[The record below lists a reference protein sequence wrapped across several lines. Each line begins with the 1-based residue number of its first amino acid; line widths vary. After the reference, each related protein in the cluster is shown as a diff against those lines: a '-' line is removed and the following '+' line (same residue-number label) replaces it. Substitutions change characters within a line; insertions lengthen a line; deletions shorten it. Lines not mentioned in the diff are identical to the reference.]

1 MNFLSVLQSMGESGQ
16 AIASALGDRR
26 AIETFLSFLV
36 LVIGWSL
43 IRPNMVRDF
52 DNRAL
57 PYNTTARIA
66 FTLAFVIAFMS
77 LALAYAMFIGAA
89 DNVFNTMLPGGRGFF
104 ETFKGQPAMLAVLT
118 LGLLL
123 QFSMFRDLERSTLVW
138 LHSRRHM
145 SDDFNKL
152 RNHLEEGPFSPS
164 PQERYK
170 NREAVKKYG
179 IYVTDEGLNAVGL
192 VTFNK
197 WEKTCTLLRLVEA
210 WNDSEDT
217 RVLGD
222 DDMKLLKD
230 LQTSHDRKSEL
241 AMTILKMVDE
251 VQVQHSAEAEKA
263 LSAMLKVLSD
273 TPHIDRES
281 VAAAEARAK
290 VIITGSV
297 EDLSKKQLR
306 LTGEQLRNRIVQIE
320 RYFEVEYQ
328 IMLEQGS
335 QLASRSVVLSG
346 DKANDRLD
354 QLKAAGV
361 GGLGSI
367 QQFNFDRVLWMFLVV
382 SIGGFLV
389 LYLGYSK
396 TMTPGMAEGL
406 ARFSFAMAIAA
417 LIGAVVG
424 SRRRHSNAVQ
434 TPWFRYLICGIVAGL
449 CFIAVSV
456 IWNAVKVAMQIPH
469 PADQPPFTVYR
480 MLPWALLPCITTI
493 AIARLARIPHWF
505 SIPGLAR
512 YRWLYV
518 RTIDGIC
525 VSLAL
530 FVAYCMAFSAHDL
543 MGLELAA
550 GLKALKAQAWLPIPI
565 IWALQS
571 LGFLIGFAVVRD
583 VRWAAHS
590 TIIEKVDGPSEDPG
604 PATGPEVIDLA
615 AARTAQPK
623 AA

>member
-1 MNFLSVLQSMGESGQ
+1 MSESGQ
-16 AIASALGDRR
+16 AIAGALGDRR
-26 AIETFLSFLV
+26 SIETLLSFLV

-43 IRPNMVRDF
+43 IRPNMVRDY

-66 FTLAFVIAFMS
+66 FTLAFAIAFMS
-77 LALAYAMFIGAA
+77 LALGYAMFIGAA
-89 DNVFNTMLPGGRGFF
+89 ESVFTTILPNGKGFF
-104 ETFKGQPAMLAVLT
+104 ETFKGQPAMLAMLT

-152 RNHLEEGPFSPS
+152 WHHLDDGPFSPS
-164 PQERYK
+164 PQERQK

-197 WEKTCTLLRLVEA
+197 WEKTCTLLRLVSA
-210 WNDSEDT
+210 WNDTEET

-222 DDMKLLKD
+222 EDMKLLKD

-328 IMLEQGS
+328 IMLEQVS
-335 QLASRSVVLSG
+335 QLASRTVVLSG
-346 DKANDRLD
+346 DKANDRLE

-367 QQFNFDRVLWMFLVV
+367 QQFNFDRILWMFLVV
-382 SIGGFLV
+382 SLGGFLV

-396 TMTPGMAEGL
+396 TMQPGMAEGL

-434 TPWFRYLICGIVAGL
+434 TPWLKYVTGGVMAGL
-449 CFIAVSV
+449 CFIVVSV
-456 IWNAVKVAMQIPH
+456 IWNGIKVTLGIPQ
-469 PADQPPFTVYR
+469 PEGQPPFSVYR

-493 AIARLARIPHWF
+493 AIARLARMAHWPELPR
-505 SIPGLAR
+505 SAG

-518 RTIDGIC
+518 RILDGIC

-530 FVAYCMAFSAHDL
+530 FLAYCMAFSLHDL
-543 MGLELAA
+543 MGIALSP
-550 GLKALKAQAWLPIPI
+550 GLKALQASAWLPIPI
-565 IWALQS
+565 IWTLQS

-590 TIIEKVDGPSEDPG
+590 TIIEKVEAAKQVPVP
-604 PATGPEVIDLA
+604 PAGPEIRDIA
-615 AARTAQPK
+615 AARAARSK

>member
-1 MNFLSVLQSMGESGQ
+1 MGESGQ
-16 AIASALGDRR
+16 AIANALGDRR
-26 AIETFLSFLV
+26 SIETFLSFLV

-43 IRPNMVRDF
+43 IRPNMVRDY

-66 FTLAFVIAFMS
+66 FTVAFVVAFMS
-77 LALAYAMFIGAA
+77 IALAYAMFIGAA

-123 QFSMFRDLERSTLVW
+123 QFTMFRDLERSTLVW

-152 RNHLEEGPFSPS
+152 WHHLDDGPFSPS
-164 PQERYK
+164 PQERQK
-170 NREAVKKYG
+170 NRDAVKKYG

-197 WEKTCTLLRLVEA
+197 WEKTCTLLRLVGA
-210 WNDSEDT
+210 WNDSEDS

-222 DDMKLLKD
+222 DDIKLLRD
-230 LQTSHDRKSEL
+230 LQTSHDRKTEL

-273 TPHIDRES
+273 TPHIDRDS

-290 VIITGSV
+290 VIITGTL

-328 IMLEQGS
+328 IMLEQVA
-335 QLASRSVVLSG
+335 QLAARSVVLSG

-354 QLKAAGV
+354 QMRAAGV

-367 QQFNFDRVLWMFLVV
+367 QQFSFDRVLWMFLVV
-382 SIGGFLV
+382 SLGGFLV
-389 LYLGYSK
+389 LYLGNS
-396 TMTPGMAEGL
+396 TSMTPTMAEAI

-417 LIGAVVG
+417 LIGAIVG
-424 SRRRHSNAVQ
+424 SRRRHSKSLE
-434 TPWFRYLICGIVAGL
+434 TPWSRYILMGFLAGAIFILVSALSIWVKEAMGIPQPAG
-449 CFIAVSV
+449 
-456 IWNAVKVAMQIPH
+456 
-469 PADQPPFTVYR
+469 QPPFSFYR
-480 MLPWALLPCITTI
+480 LLPWAFLPCIITI
-493 AIARLARIPHWF
+493 TIARLARLPHWPQ
-505 SIPGLAR
+505 IPQLGS

-518 RTIDGIC
+518 RTMDGPC

-530 FVAYCMAFSAHDL
+530 FVAYCIAISLHDL
-543 MGLELAA
+543 MGLELSKN
-550 GLKALKAQAWLPIPI
+550 LQDMKAKARLPIPI
-565 IWALQS
+565 LWGLQS
-571 LGFLIGFAVVRD
+571 MGFLIGFAVVRD

-590 TIIEKVDGPSEDPG
+590 TIIETVEQPKEETGLPVEQGIVDIAVAR
-604 PATGPEVIDLA
+604 ATP
-615 AARTAQPK
+615 PK

>member
-1 MNFLSVLQSMGESGQ
+1 MGESGQ
-16 AIASALGDRR
+16 AIANALGDRR
-26 AIETFLSFLV
+26 SIETFLSFLV

-43 IRPNMVRDF
+43 IRPNMVRDY

-66 FTLAFVIAFMS
+66 FTLAFAIAFMS
-77 LALAYAMFIGAA
+77 LALGYAMFIGAA
-89 DNVFNTMLPGGRGFF
+89 ESVFTMILPNGKGFF
-104 ETFKGQPAMLAVLT
+104 ETFKGQPAMLAMLT

-152 RNHLEEGPFSPS
+152 WHHLDDGLFSPS
-164 PQERYK
+164 PQERQK

-197 WEKTCTLLRLVEA
+197 WEKTCTLLRLVSA
-210 WNDSEDT
+210 WNETEET

-222 DDMKLLKD
+222 EDMKLLKD

-328 IMLEQGS
+328 IMLEQVS
-335 QLASRSVVLSG
+335 QLASRTVVLSG
-346 DKANDRLD
+346 DKANDRLE

-367 QQFNFDRVLWMFLVV
+367 QQFNFDRILWMFLVV
-382 SIGGFLV
+382 SLGGFLV

-396 TMTPGMAEGL
+396 TMQPGMAEAL

-434 TPWFRYLICGIVAGL
+434 TPWLKYVTGGVIAGF

-456 IWNAVKVAMQIPH
+456 IWNGIKVALNIP
-469 PADQPPFTVYR
+469 PPPGQPPFSVNR
-480 MLPWALLPCITTI
+480 MLPWALLPCFIAI
-493 AIARLARIPHWF
+493 AIARLARLPHWPEL
-505 SIPGLAR
+505 PGTAA

-518 RTIDGIC
+518 RLVDGLC
-525 VSLAL
+525 VGLAL
-530 FVAYCMAFSAHDL
+530 FLAFSMAVALHDL
-543 MGLELAA
+543 FGMELSRGLQEMRD
-550 GLKALKAQAWLPIPI
+550 KAWLPIPI
-565 IWALQS
+565 PWTLLAL
-571 LGFLIGFAVVRD
+571 GILIGFAVVRD

-590 TIIEKVDGPSEDPG
+590 TIIEKVEAGKEAAVP
-604 PATGPEVIDLA
+604 PAGPEILDIA
-615 AARTAQPK
+615 AARAAQSK